1 MAALTPSQDDD
12 QPVSSQ
18 VLDDAIAWQLR
29 LDTGRGEHM
38 AGLQRWLNAHADHAR
53 AWRQLGMIDARFQSL
68 PQKNTL
74 RQVLLKPRRNR
85 AKSLATAAS
94 LLLFA
99 FVGLSAV
106 DRFQPLSGLLADYR
120 TGTGEQRRVVL
131 PDQTVIVLNTR
142 SAVDLQFTSSRR
154 ALRLLAGEIHVETG
168 HGDPRPFVVLT
179 EDGSL
184 RALGT
189 RFLVRRNDDGTDV
202 TVTESAVLAR
212 PRLCNDAVDSPCP
225 GEKRIAA
232 GNSLRMDPQ
241 GLGEIRPAHPE
252 ADAWKDGMLAVE
264 NMPLEDLVRELSR
277 YRPGYLSVAAE
288 IARLRVTGTVPLG
301 NTDYAIASL
310 TQALPVR
317 LARRGD
323 FWLRIKGRQEP

>member
-1 MAALTPSQDDD
+1 MATQTARQEDE
-12 QPVSSQ
+12 QPVSSK

-29 LDTGRGEHM
+29 LDADSTEHLP
-38 AGLQRWLNAHADHAR
+38 GLQRWLDAHADHAR
-53 AWRQLGMIDARFQSL
+53 AWRQLGMIDARLQSL
-68 PQKNTL
+68 PQAPAL

-85 AKSLATAAS
+85 VKPLATVAS
-94 LLLFA
+94 MLLLA
-99 FVGLSAV
+99 AIGLGAV

-142 SAVDLQFTSSRR
+142 SAVDLQFTPSRR
-154 ALRLLAGEIHVETG
+154 ALRLLSGEIQVETG

-189 RFLVRRNDDGTDV
+189 RFLTRRDEQGTMI

-212 PRLCNDAVDSPCP
+212 PRACNDAVDSPCR
-225 GEKRIAA
+225 EEQRVTA
-232 GNSLRMDPQ
+232 GSSLRLGPQ
-241 GLGEIRPAHPE
+241 GLGEIQPARPE
-252 ADAWKDGMLAVE
+252 ADAWVSGMLAVE
-264 NMPLEDLVRELSR
+264 NMPLDELVKELAR
-277 YRPGYLSVAAE
+277 YRPGYLSVATTLAQ
-288 IARLRVTGTVPLG
+288 LRVTGTVPLG

-310 TQALPVR
+310 TQVLPVR
-317 LARRGD
+317 LTRRGNL
-323 FWLRIKGRQEP
+323 WLRIEERQEP